1 MFLSFSP
8 DRYAQTVG
16 ARHFHTSAKL
26 NKGIEE
32 MFFDLSKSK
41 SYHMIT
47 LKIKCLPEPPVPHI
61 TSYKTAKNFD
71 QLISGSDSCA

>member
-47 LKIKCLPEPPVPHI
+47 LKINSV
-61 TSYKTAKNFD
+61 
-71 QLISGSDSCA
+71 